1 MNLLQMLVI
10 TLSIIMGIQSICIF
24 LFDRKMSKI
33 NGMLKDL
40 QIDVK
45 AYELLKAQTLRD
57 KNVKSKSKVG
67 SWLK

>member
-1 MNLLQMLVI
+1 MSTLMMLVI

-24 LFDRKMSKI
+24 LFDRKMNKI

-57 KNVKSKSKVG
+57 KNVNSKNKVG